1 MKTWKFPAMVGLPEA
16 TWLSQPIAVR
26 LLLHKL
32 WCSLCSRSA
41 TDGATMSAPPQVS
54 GTKRPFAEVLQEHL
68 QRLYDDVLEEHNLEA
83 EHLRNSILLLQKR
96 PTEVLQNEAKVEWE
110 KDLAPLEAEGLD
122 SEWSEERQWGALNS
136 TRALENWV
144 ERLGPG
150 RQMEWV
156 GGARFLFSW
165 LWEICRNILMAS
177 YGYEHEGLTSC
188 DTDQQIRMLNCP
200 VGQNDLNQTI
210 YFAIEI
216 VMIVYTGIPVYPTN
230 CKI

>member
-1 MKTWKFPAMVGLPEA
+1 
-16 TWLSQPIAVR
+16 
-26 LLLHKL
+26 
-32 WCSLCSRSA
+32 
-41 TDGATMSAPPQVS
+41 
-54 GTKRPFAEVLQEHL
+54 
-68 QRLYDDVLEEHNLEA
+68 
-83 EHLRNSILLLQKR
+83 
-96 PTEVLQNEAKVEWE
+96 
-110 KDLAPLEAEGLD
+110 
-122 SEWSEERQWGALNS
+122 
-136 TRALENWV
+136 
-144 ERLGPG
+144 
-150 RQMEWV
+150 MEWV